1 MEETPAEENLAKLFD
16 VVQEHLDAKQFHAL
30 NWEGSFQDY
39 LEIAEGNP
47 AVCRNAWQRLL
58 DMVEHHGM
66 EAPTERGA
74 PPRWK
79 LFDDPF
85 NRGRDAIFGL
95 DEPLNQLVQVFR
107 AGAQGLGPE
116 KRVILLHGP
125 VGSAKS
131 TIARLLKR
139 GLELYSHTDEGA
151 VYTFAWHV
159 DEEVVE
165 SPMNQD
171 PLLLI
176 PADARRDVEERLNN
190 CGGDAEM
197 DL

>member
-1 MEETPAEENLAKLFD
+1 
-16 VVQEHLDAKQFHAL
+16 VVEEHLDAEQFSSLH
-30 NWEGSFQDY
+30 WEGSLQDY
-39 LEIAEGNP
+39 LDVAQHNP

-58 DMVEHHGM
+58 DMVEYHGC
-66 EAPTERGA
+66 ESPTQRGA

-85 NRGRDAIFGL
+85 NRGRDAVFGL
-95 DEPLNQLVQVFR
+95 DEPLNQLVQIFR

-139 GLELYSHTDEGA
+139 GLEAYSLTEEGA
-151 VYTFAWHV
+151 IYTFTWNV
-159 DEEVVE
+159 DGEVVE
-165 SPMNQD
+165 SPMHQD
-171 PLLLI
+171 PMLLV
-176 PADARRDVEERLNN
+176 PVEARR
-190 CGGDAEM
+190 
-197 DL
+197 